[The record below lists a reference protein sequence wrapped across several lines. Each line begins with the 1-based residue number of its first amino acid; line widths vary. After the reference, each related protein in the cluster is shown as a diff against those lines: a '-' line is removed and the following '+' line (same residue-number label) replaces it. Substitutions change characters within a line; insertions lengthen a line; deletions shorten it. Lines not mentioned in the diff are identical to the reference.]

1 MATRAKKESMKI
13 VPPGKKKCVWM
24 EAGVV
29 SYKLCDNNYDC
40 STCVYDQ
47 GMQLK
52 VARQKEAAQLA
63 TVEASKDKFTETWVE
78 KMMQLPASQRKC
90 RYMITGEIGRKIC
103 PNAYEC
109 GNCSF
114 DQMMQE
120 RLLAETLPVHSQTQV
135 AGYKLAEDTYY
146 HEGHTWAKTEYGG
159 RVRVGLDDFAQKLL
173 GKLSKIE
180 SPNIGHEVKQG
191 EAGFQVKRNGDTFQ
205 VLSPVNGI
213 VTHINDRL
221 LDNPEMVN
229 ESPYEKGWLFIVEPT
244 KLRKNLKSLH
254 YGEEAHQY
262 VTEEKERLFAMA
274 NDDLKIAA
282 DGGVS
287 VEDIFEELEGENR
300 AKFVKAF
307 LRT

>member
-1 MATRAKKESMKI
+1 METRAKKESMKI

-40 STCVYDQ
+40 PTCVYDQ

-63 TVEASKDKFTETWVE
+63 TVETSPDKFTETWVD

-120 RLLAETLPVHSQTQV
+120 RLLAETLPVHSQIQV
-135 AGYKLAEDTYY
+135 AGYELAEDTYY

-180 SPNIGHEVKQG
+180 IPNIGHEVKQS
-191 EAGFQVKRNGDTFQ
+191 EAGFQVRRNGDTFQ

-221 LDNPEMVN
+221 SDNPDIVN

-254 YGEEAHQY
+254 YGEEANKY
-262 VTEEKERLFAMA
+262 MTEERERLFAMA

-300 AKFVKAF
+300 ARFVKAF

>member
-1 MATRAKKESMKI
+1 MGEKVKRESMKI
-13 VPPGKKKCVWM
+13 VPAGKKKCVWM

-52 VARQKEAAQLA
+52 VSRQKEAAQLA
-63 TVEASKDKFTETWVE
+63 AVEASSDSLTATWVE
-78 KMMQLPASQRKC
+78 KMMQLPASRRKC
-90 RYMITGEIGRKIC
+90 RYMITGEVARKTC

-120 RLLAETLPVHSQTQV
+120 RLQAEPLPVSAKSQV
-135 AGYKLAEDTYY
+135 AGFEIAEDTYY
-146 HEGHTWAKTEYGG
+146 HEGHTWAKPEYGG

-173 GKLSKIE
+173 GRLKGIE
-180 SPNIGHEVKQG
+180 IPNIGHEVKQG
-191 EAGFQVKRNGDTFQ
+191 EAEFLVRKDGEVAQ
-205 VLSPVNGI
+205 VLSPVDGI
-213 VTHINDRL
+213 VSHVNERL
-221 LDNPEMVN
+221 LDHPELIN

-244 KLRKNLKSLH
+244 KLRKNLKGLN
-254 YGEEAHQY
+254 YGEEAHKFMS
-262 VTEEKERLFAMA
+262 EERERLFAVT
-274 NDDLKIAA
+274 NQDLRIAA
-282 DGGVS
+282 DGGES
-287 VEDIFEELEGENR
+287 VEDIFAELTGENW
-300 AKFVKAF
+300 AKFVKTF

>member
-1 MATRAKKESMKI
+1 METRAKRESMKI

-63 TVEASKDKFTETWVE
+63 TVEASTDKFTETWVD

-103 PNAYEC
+103 PNSYEC

-120 RLLAETLPVHSQTQV
+120 RLLAETLPVHSQIQV

-159 RVRVGLDDFAQKLL
+159 RVRVGLDD
-173 GKLSKIE
+173 
-180 SPNIGHEVKQG
+180 
-191 EAGFQVKRNGDTFQ
+191 TFQ
-205 VLSPVNGI
+205 VLSPINGI
-213 VTHINDRL
+213 VTHINDQL
-221 LDNPEMVN
+221 SDNPGIVN

-254 YGEEAHQY
+254 YGEEAY
-262 VTEEKERLFAMA
+262 KYMTEERERLFAMA

-287 VEDIFEELEGENR
+287 VEDIFAELDMENR
-300 AKFVKAF
+300 ARFVKAF